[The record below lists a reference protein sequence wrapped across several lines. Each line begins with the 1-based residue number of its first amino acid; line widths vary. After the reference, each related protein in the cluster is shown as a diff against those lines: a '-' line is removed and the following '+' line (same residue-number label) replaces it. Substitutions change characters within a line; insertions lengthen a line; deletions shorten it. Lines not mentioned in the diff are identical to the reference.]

1 MVTIQQSFL
10 VVKNTVPVVI
20 NHIPAVIITAV
31 VDWLIERAS
40 SMFSEIDQKPCIK
53 VRKVIDRG
61 KGSKAL
67 TEVKPVKNISKN
79 L

>member
-1 MVTIQQSFL
+1 
-10 VVKNTVPVVI
+10 
-20 NHIPAVIITAV
+20 
-31 VDWLIERAS
+31 
-40 SMFSEIDQKPCIK
+40 MFNEIDQKPCIK